1 MFNTKLSEIAQSL
14 LLNHELGIDVDERI
28 VYLFGEM
35 GGDEGNDSAAIT
47 NLRFLTSEKRFPETF
62 DHPIKLVIDSPGGSD
77 ISMLHLYDI
86 ITASPAPI
94 HTIGTGE
101 VCSAA
106 TLILVAGARRF
117 ATPNCW
123 FMTHKGKM
131 GIEGDEDEIAAQA
144 ALHKKVSDRYWR
156 LMERHTKLTAKEW
169 FSKSKNKGELW
180 LGVDKLLE
188 YGVIDGVIPTW
199 QPWPALSTDPIRN
212 KRKND
217 EEDEGDE

>member
-1 MFNTKLSEIAQSL
+1 MFNTHLSEIAQSL
-14 LLNHELGIDVDERI
+14 LLNHELGVDLEERI
-28 VYLFGEM
+28 VYMFGEM
-35 GGDEGNDSAAIT
+35 GGDDGNDSAAIT
-47 NLRFLTSEKRFPETF
+47 NLRFLTSMKRFPLTYQ
-62 DHPIKLVIDSPGGSD
+62 DPIRLVIDSPGGSE
-77 ISMLHLYDI
+77 ISMLHLYDV
-86 ITASPAPI
+86 ITTSPAPI
-94 HTIGTGE
+94 WTVGVGE

-106 TLILVAGARRF
+106 TLILVAGDRRF
-117 ATPNCW
+117 ATENAF

-180 LGVDKLLE
+180 LGVDKLLK
-188 YGVIDGVIPTW
+188 YGVIDEVIPTIKN
-199 QPWPALSTDPIRN
+199 WPPLSTDPVRT